1 MKYYILR
8 EKHFCKIVFPAPFSK
23 NFCIKHFQ
31 CFMGVLL
38 ELYDIIHHELGFLG
52 KGYGENLL
60 FREERVCRNGNN
72 ENYCLQ
78 KEKFKIPQFGFLGKG
93 HGKNLLFPRKEG
105 FSHNHLS
112 LFKNLRFLLKFF

>member
-23 NFCIKHFQ
+23 NFYIKHFQ

-38 ELYDIIHHELGFLG
+38 ELYVVIHREIGFLG

-60 FREERVCRNGNN
+60 FCEEVSIFKKLLYKAFSMLYGCVVRV
-72 ENYCLQ
+72 
-78 KEKFKIPQFGFLGKG
+78 I
-93 HGKNLLFPRKEG
+93 
-105 FSHNHLS
+105 
-112 LFKNLRFLLKFF
+112 